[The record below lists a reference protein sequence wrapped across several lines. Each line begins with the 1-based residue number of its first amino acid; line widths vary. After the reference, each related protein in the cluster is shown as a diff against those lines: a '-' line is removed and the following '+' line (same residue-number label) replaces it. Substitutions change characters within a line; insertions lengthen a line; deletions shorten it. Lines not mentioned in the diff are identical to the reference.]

1 MKTSGHSVTVAR
13 LATSQKE
20 WFNSTNPLK
29 ILPSFPAKFA
39 MQFRKNH
46 VKNFIIP
53 SPANYYIGIS
63 VGELLFEMLGFSSF
77 GGFQNA
83 PKGEYDIFLIADTTP
98 SEYKGSTELLLYV
111 LRTKEVKEAL
121 ERKFGREINTIY
133 SKVFTVHQ
141 QITRYRKHG
150 ELVTK
155 IPIRTNKQTEDEK
168 LKRFANG
175 KVKTELKA
183 GRLIIQPCE
192 VCGATD
198 YVEAHHKDYSKPLEV
213 NWLCRKHHDERDGI
227 DETCYKIEGYNLGY
241 IFQAG
246 SIVSLKEAKARFMQ
260 KWQS

>member
-1 MKTSGHSVTVAR
+1 MKKCEHSVTVAR
-13 LATSQKE
+13 LASSQKE
-20 WFNSTNPLK
+20 WFNSTSSLK
-29 ILPSFPAKFA
+29 ILNSFPPSKA
-39 MQFRKNH
+39 MEFRKKHIRGFITPGACNH
-46 VKNFIIP
+46 
-53 SPANYYIGIS
+53 YIGVS
-63 VGELLFEMLGFSSF
+63 CGDLLFGVLGFANPSY
-77 GGFQNA
+77 G
-83 PKGEYDIFLIADTTP
+83 KYDIFMKADTTP
-98 SEYKGSTELLLYV
+98 SEYKGATELLLYV

-121 ERKFGREINTIY
+121 EKKFCREINTIY
-133 SKVFTVHQ
+133 SMVFTIHQ

-175 KVKTELKA
+175 KVKTELRA
-183 GRLIIQPCE
+183 GRLKVQPCE
-192 VCGATD
+192 ICGVSD
-198 YVEAHHKDYSKPLEV
+198 YVEAHHKDYSKPLEI

-246 SIVSLKEAKARFMQ
+246 SIVSLKEAKARFIQ